1 MALSFSVITP
11 SFNQGSYIERT
22 IRSVLDQGLSD
33 IEYVIMDGGSKDET
47 PEVVKPYIGQLRFVS
62 EKDNGQTDAVNK
74 GIRATNGDIIGWLNS
89 DDIYCP
95 GALTTVKAF
104 FEAHPDVDVVY
115 GDAEHIDAN
124 DMVLESYYTEDWNYE
139 RLKDVCY
146 LCQPAV
152 FFRRRI
158 VERAGLLNT
167 NLMYCMDYE
176 YWLRLGK
183 LCDFHRIPQCL
194 AGSRMYPENKTLG
207 SRRAVHKETND
218 MFRKTLGTVPDRWIF
233 NYAHVIVEENGYT
246 RETPQKTLQF
256 VHQLIVASLLAFL
269 RWRWRIPLTA
279 IKMMAGWESAAVK
292 QAMIAGTA

>member
-1 MALSFSVITP
+1 MTLSFSVITP
-11 SFNQGSYIERT
+11 SFNQGNYIERT
-22 IRSVLDQGLSD
+22 IRSVLDQGFSD

-74 GIRATNGDIIGWLNS
+74 GIRATSGDIIGWLNS

-95 GALTTVKAF
+95 GALATVKAF
-104 FEAHPDVDVVY
+104 FEAHSDVDVIY
-115 GDAEHIDAN
+115 GDAVHIDAN
-124 DMVLESYYTEDWNYE
+124 DMMLESYYTEDWNYE

-158 VERAGLLNT
+158 VEQAGLLNT

-246 RETPQKTLQF
+246 RETPQKNLQF
-256 VHQLIVASLLAFL
+256 VHRLIVASLLAFL

-279 IKMMAGWESAAVK
+279 IKMMAGWESAAIG
-292 QAMIAGTA
+292 QAMTAGSS